1 MSYSYLKT
9 LFESCRAAAAAADD
23 PLMIS
28 EIAAAAAVEEELAFR
43 PSCWW

>member
-9 LFESCRAAAAAADD
+9 LFESCRAAAAADD